1 MINLFA
7 FAEGGMGSLWIY
19 GILIVVM
26 LLMIFIPGRRQK
38 KYEQEQAM
46 MRNSLQV
53 GDEVTTIGGI
63 IGKVT
68 SLKGET
74 VTIET
79 SKDKTKIRFLRNA
92 IRSVDV
98 KAEESIALRSM
109 PAEEPEA
116 VSDEAAAPAIEAA
129 PLADESAKKT
139 PKKRAPKA
147 KAPEAV
153 AETVENVEPVADVVE
168 PAAEA
173 ERTTLLNG
181 EEISAE

>member
-7 FAEGGMGSLWIY
+7 FAEGGMSSLWIY

-26 LLMIFIPGRRQK
+26 ILMIFIPGRRQK

-46 MRNSLQV
+46 MRNSLQI

-74 VTIET
+74 VTIES
-79 SKDKTKIRFLRNA
+79 SKDRTKIRFLRTA

-98 KAEESIALRSM
+98 KAEESVVLRSA
-109 PAEEPEA
+109 PASEA
-116 VSDEAAAPAIEAA
+116 EQPVEAPAIEAA
-129 PLADESAKKT
+129 PLADESEKKA
-139 PKKRAPKA
+139 PRKRAAKA
-147 KAPEAV
+147 KAPV
-153 AETVENVEPVADVVE
+153 AEAEPVAEAVEEKSEVV
-168 PAAEA
+168 
-173 ERTTLLNG
+173 LNG
-181 EEISAE
+181 EEISTKDAE